1 MVLALYYHYYYY
13 NTNTTTSVTSFH
25 RAKAWAQLPRIN
37 VYAFSTYMEDPI
49 GDIVRRS
56 AGVLRCSETCLR
68 TGHSDTATTSTATAA
83 TPTTTTSTTAVV
95 AGHVCE
101 GHIVRDVAPK
111 KVMICLTFTLPAEVS
126 PCCYTA
132 TTTTTSAEIYLFYV
146 YFTQNIYIH

>member
-1 MVLALYYHYYYY
+1 
-13 NTNTTTSVTSFH
+13 
-25 RAKAWAQLPRIN
+25 
-37 VYAFSTYMEDPI
+37 MEDPI

-56 AGVLRCSETCLR
+56 AGVLRCSEACLR
-68 TGHSDTATTSTATAA
+68 TGRSDTATTTTTPTTTTTTTAA
-83 TPTTTTSTTAVV
+83 TTPTTTTSTTAVV

-132 TTTTTSAEIYLFYV
+132 TTAF
-146 YFTQNIYIH
+146 HHDHHH